1 MELQPLEQNKS
12 SKWKWLIAVLIIC
25 AAFWLVI
32 MLCVGILLFTTGDSA
47 QQLPDDY
54 EKNKYSYESVSEPY
68 WLSYEDQI
76 EDFNVDREYLQN
88 QGVNM
93 GSDFYQEVMEGD
105 PQLLLED

>member
-12 SKWKWLIAVLIIC
+12 KKWKWLIAVLIIC

-54 EKNKYSYESVSEPY
+54 EKNKYSYESVNEPY
-68 WLSYEDQI
+68 WLAYEDQI
-76 EDFNVDREYLQN
+76 EDFNVDRDYLQN
-88 QGVNM
+88 QGVDM
-93 GSDFYQEVMEGD
+93 GSDFYQEVMESD